1 MHQGML
7 NKENAE
13 IEMLLSGNEE
23 EAFRKVFD
31 QYYAGLCAVA
41 MFYVDDPDEA
51 EDIVQQLLI
60 KLWEEK
66 HIFQVYSSIKGYLRQ
81 SIRNHCLNY
90 LSRRSTLK
98 RKMQQMVTEEDVT
111 QGLDFLLD
119 EEARAVFQEALDSLP
134 GQGRKALEL
143 VYFSGKSYKGAAS
156 TLNVSVN
163 TIKSH
168 LRNAL
173 RQLKDNTL
181 IKQYFR
187 ERIQP

>member
-1 MHQGML
+1 MSTTE
-7 NKENAE
+7 KAE
-13 IEMLLSGNEE
+13 IELLLSGNEE
-23 EAFRKVFD
+23 EAFRRVFD
-31 QYYAGLCAVA
+31 QYYPSLCAIA

-66 HIFQVYSSIKGYLRQ
+66 HIFRVYSSVKGYLRQ

-98 RKMQQMVTEEDVT
+98 RKMQQMVTDEEVT
-111 QGLDFLLD
+111 QALDFLLD
-119 EEARAVFQEALDSLP
+119 EEERAVFQSALDSLP

-156 TLNVSVN
+156 ALDVSVN

-173 RQLKDNTL
+173 RQLKDNEL
-181 IKQYFR
+181 IRQYYR
-187 ERIQP
+187 EKIQP

>member
-1 MHQGML
+1 MSG
-7 NKENAE
+7 KEKAE
-13 IEMLLSGNEE
+13 IDLLLSGNEE
-23 EAFRKVFD
+23 EALRRVFD
-31 QYYAGLCAVA
+31 QYYPSLCAIA

-66 HIFQVYSSIKGYLRQ
+66 HIFQVYASVKGYLRQ

-98 RKMQQMVTEEDVT
+98 RKMQQMVTEEEVT
-111 QGLDFLLD
+111 QALDFLLD
-119 EEARAVFQEALDSLP
+119 EEERAVFQEALDTLP
-134 GQGRKALEL
+134 AQGRKALEL
-143 VYFSGKSYKGAAS
+143 VYFSGKSYNSAAG
-156 TLNVSVN
+156 TMNVSVN

-173 RQLKDNTL
+173 RHLKENAL

-187 ERIQP
+187 ERIQS